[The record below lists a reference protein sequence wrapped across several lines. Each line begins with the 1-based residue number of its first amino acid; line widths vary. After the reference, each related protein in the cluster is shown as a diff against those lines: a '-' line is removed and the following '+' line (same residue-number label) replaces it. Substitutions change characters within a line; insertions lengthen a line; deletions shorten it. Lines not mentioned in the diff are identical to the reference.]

1 MNKYYLIRAS
11 VLLTLILLV
20 GCGGGDVSSETVDN
34 DLDGILNHVDN
45 CPALFN
51 PDQADSDGDGIGDIC
66 DAPDVPDDSIT
77 STITITGPESITDGS
92 ASTSTDSAFFLIVVK
107 NQNGD
112 LLGDVDLWITYP
124 WAIPSPA
131 AAVQLYDDDDP
142 EDSPMKVKT
151 DSNGAYNLRMDY
163 LRGGGIEY
171 TGTIQVTSGSFV
183 GSAEFDVSAGSDS
196 GA

>member
-1 MNKYYLIRAS
+1 MIKKIIIGLCLMGSFVIWY
-11 VLLTLILLV
+11 
-20 GCGGGDVSSETVDN
+20 GCGS
-34 DLDGILNHVDN
+34 
-45 CPALFN
+45 P
-51 PDQADSDGDGIGDIC
+51 
-66 DAPDVPDDSIT
+66 DAPET

-107 NQNGD
+107 NRSGVPLD
-112 LLGDVDLWITYP
+112 DVEIWITYP

-171 TGTIQVTSGSFV
+171 TGTIQVTSGAVV
-183 GSAEFDVSAGSDS
+183 GTAEFDVSAGSDS
-196 GA
+196 EEE